1 MGDRTTWRGRDW
13 RMEEDDEEVDGCCW
27 QQSRP
32 PSWKAL
38 CTTSSSISVPHPHP
52 DSSSSPFSGFPP
64 NILKMKTESKM
75 RLLWLLVGFTLLI
88 YTFLLGKR
96 SYLFP
101 LFFIYYF
108 FPEDGIC
115 TPHVLATIPMFF
127 SFGFLFRPFTTCF
140 LKRGENK

>member
-1 MGDRTTWRGRDW
+1 M
-13 RMEEDDEEVDGCCW
+13 
-27 QQSRP
+27 
-32 PSWKAL
+32 
-38 CTTSSSISVPHPHP
+38 IVPHGEGGIGEWKRMTKKWMAAVGSSLDLLLGRLSAPLHHP
-52 DSSSSPFSGFPP
+52 YLCLTLTLILPLHLFLGFPP

-140 LKRGENK
+140 LKRWENK